1 MNRIEELEKESE
13 GLRKELKS
21 IRKEIASKDIG
32 TDEWH
37 ELGCKY
43 RKLFLKYM
51 DVDEEIF
58 GEMDRP
64 ENDACLFYD
73 DGDQW
78 VTLATPE
85 QKKEIAKMKAEFE
98 KNFRKWAKDKKDES
112 FDKDFRFFVGNG
124 KYGAN

>member
-1 MNRIEELEKESE
+1 MDRLEELKKESKRL
-13 GLRKELKS
+13 GKELDSVK
-21 IRKEIASKDIG
+21 KEIASKDIG

-58 GEMDRP
+58 GELDTP
-64 ENDACLFYD
+64 ENDSCLFYD
-73 DGDQW
+73 DSDRF

-85 QKKEIAKMKAEFE
+85 QMKEIAKMKAEFE
-98 KNFRKWAKDKKDES
+98 KNFRKWAKEKEDE
-112 FDKDFRFFVGNG
+112 RNGN
-124 KYGAN
+124 AN